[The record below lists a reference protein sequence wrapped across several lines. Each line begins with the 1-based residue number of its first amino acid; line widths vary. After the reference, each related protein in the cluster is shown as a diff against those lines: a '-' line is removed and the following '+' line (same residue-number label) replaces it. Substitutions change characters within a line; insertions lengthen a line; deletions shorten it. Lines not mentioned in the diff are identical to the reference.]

1 MLRSRL
7 RHARSA
13 FTLVEAL
20 VAVGIIIVLVS
31 FLFVGLS
38 KVKDSSRRATCA
50 NNLRQVGAALAVYA
64 SNNDKWLPICPGPA
78 SSMHWLNDIS
88 FPTRNALMA
97 AGLPRDTFY
106 CPSGDMQNDDK
117 LWWWPTGR
125 PQDARYCVT
134 GYFWLMYRADP
145 YGNASK
151 PLQSPAGEQ
160 PPPPNPRTWKWLAT
174 MNDRDTD
181 PPRTVLVADST
192 MSYNGNFAGIPPS
205 GSPLPQRSNHL
216 LEKSPTKAA
225 GGNTLYLDN
234 HVEWRD
240 LPEMQLMRHPALP
253 SPGHDEWF

>member
-1 MLRSRL
+1 MRRTQPYLRRT
-7 RHARSA
+7 A
-13 FTLVEAL
+13 FTLAEAL
-20 VAVGIIIVLVS
+20 VVVGIIFVLVS
-31 FLFVGLS
+31 FLFIGLS
-38 KVKDSSRRATCA
+38 KMRDSSRRAVCA
-50 NNLRQVGAALAVYA
+50 NNLRQVGVALTAYA
-64 SNNDKWLPICPGPA
+64 SSNDKQLPVCPGPA

-88 FPTRNALMA
+88 FATRDALMA
-97 AGLPRDTFY
+97 AGLPRDSFY

-145 YGNASK
+145 YGNPYRFS
-151 PLQSPAGEQ
+151 QSPGEQ
-160 PPPPNPRTWKWLAT
+160 PPQPPPPRTWKWLAS

-181 PPRTVLVADST
+181 PTRTVLVADST

-205 GSPLPQRSNHL
+205 GSPLPGRSNHL
-216 LEKSPTKAA
+216 QQKSPTKAW

-240 LPEMQLMRHPALP
+240 LAEMQIMRHPSLP
-253 SPGHDEWF
+253 APGHDEWF